1 MSGSV
6 AVNVMVMVVAICK
19 EVMENDWLQ
28 ERIDELYLL
37 EQRATERLG
46 RLEVHYENH
55 VAGLKSQA
63 ATVQSVVATQRDA
76 LSTLTAKLSAVEAWY
91 RRILRVGSFLGG
103 FVVLSVLGLFL
114 GWQHVM
120 TVSATNQKTT
130 AAIHWEMAHLPYVA
144 VRKGKLYVRV
154 VPDTMVSALHDD
166 DGKSLSGPYAQVY
179 LLGERP

>member
-55 VAGLKSQA
+55 VVIKVNGRL
-63 ATVQSVVATQRDA
+63 
-76 LSTLTAKLSAVEAWY
+76 
-91 RRILRVGSFLGG
+91 
-103 FVVLSVLGLFL
+103 
-114 GWQHVM
+114 
-120 TVSATNQKTT
+120 
-130 AAIHWEMAHLPYVA
+130 
-144 VRKGKLYVRV
+144 
-154 VPDTMVSALHDD
+154 
-166 DGKSLSGPYAQVY
+166 
-179 LLGERP
+179 